1 MPRNAVFCIELLWGL
16 SFLLKFRET
25 VITHNQGVAGSCPA
39 GPTTFILGSYVLDS
53 KIKNIIF
60 DLGGVILN
68 LSVDS
73 TLKKLA
79 VVSGLSVEKVVEV
92 YHSTEFFYAY
102 ERGEITND
110 EFRKNVRDLF
120 GDIPTDLE
128 LDGYWNAMLGDIPKE
143 RIGLLK
149 ELKPKYKTFLLS
161 NTNAIH
167 LDHFTTM
174 VYKDYQLPFNRLFH
188 KAYYSHLMKMRKPD
202 PAIYEFVLRENGLE
216 ASETIFLDDNLA
228 NLKGAASVGIQTF
241 HVTHPDLIF
250 SLFR

>member
-1 MPRNAVFCIELLWGL
+1 
-16 SFLLKFRET
+16 
-25 VITHNQGVAGSCPA
+25 
-39 GPTTFILGSYVLDS
+39 VLDS

-73 TLKKLA
+73 TLRQISKL
-79 VVSGLSVEKVVEV
+79 SGYPVEKVIEL
-92 YHSTEFFYAY
+92 YHARDEFLAY
-102 ERGEITND
+102 EKGEITND
-110 EFRKNVRDLF
+110 EFRRSLKDIF
-120 GDIPTDLE
+120 GITTLDTE
-128 LDGYWNAMLGDIPKE
+128 LDVCWNAMLGDIPPE
-143 RIGLLK
+143 RIELLRQ
-149 ELKPKYKTFLLS
+149 LRSKYKTYLLS

-167 LDHFTTM
+167 LDFFSGMAQKAHGLESL
-174 VYKDYQLPFNRLFH
+174 DPLFH

-202 PAIYEFVLRENGLE
+202 PAIYEFVLNENGLK
-216 ASETIFLDDNLA
+216 ANETIFLDDNAA

>member
-1 MPRNAVFCIELLWGL
+1 
-16 SFLLKFRET
+16 
-25 VITHNQGVAGSCPA
+25 
-39 GPTTFILGSYVLDS
+39 VLDS
-53 KIKNIIF
+53 NIKNIIF

-73 TLKKLA
+73 TLKKFA
-79 VVSGLSVEKVVEV
+79 QVSGLSVEKVLEI
-92 YHSTEFFYAY
+92 YHSTPFFLEY
-102 ERGEITND
+102 EKGEITND
-110 EFRKNVRDLF
+110 EFRKGLRNLF
-120 GDIPTDLE
+120 GNIHTDLE
-128 LDGYWNAMLGDIPKE
+128 LDDYWNLMLGDIPRE
-143 RIGLLK
+143 RVELLK

-167 LDHFTTM
+167 LDYFSGM
-174 VYKDYQLPFNRLFH
+174 VSKAHGLESLEPLFH

-202 PAIYEFVLRENGLE
+202 PAIYEFVLRENGLK
-216 ASETIFLDDNLA
+216 ASETIFLDDNLP